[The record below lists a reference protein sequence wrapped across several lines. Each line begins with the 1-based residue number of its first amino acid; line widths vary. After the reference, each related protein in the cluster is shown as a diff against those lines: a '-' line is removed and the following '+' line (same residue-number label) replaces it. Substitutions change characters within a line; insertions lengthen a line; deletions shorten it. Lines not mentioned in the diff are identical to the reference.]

1 MDPWLVVGLGNPG
14 PEYGRTRH
22 NVGVMVVES
31 LAERWG
37 GRLKSHRATHCEVME
52 SRYAGRQVVLARTR
66 GYMNESGG
74 PVKAL
79 ADYYDVEPDHL
90 IVVHDE
96 LDIPFGALRIKEGGG
111 DGGHN
116 GLRSIR
122 RTLGTGDTVRLRVG
136 IGRPPGRQDPADF
149 VLHAFSGTQREE
161 LPAILAEAGDA
172 IECIIT
178 DGVAV
183 AQNRYHTEA
192 ST

>member
-1 MDPWLVVGLGNPG
+1 MEPWLVVGLGNPG

-22 NVGVMVVES
+22 NVGVMVVET
-31 LAERWG
+31 LAHRWG
-37 GRLKSHRATHCEVME
+37 GRLKSHRPTQCEVME
-52 SRYAGRQVVLARTR
+52 HRYAGHRVVLARSR

-79 ADYYDVEPDHL
+79 TGYYDVPVDQL

-96 LDIPFGALRIKEGGG
+96 LDIPFGALRLKEGGG

-122 RTLGTGDTVRLRVG
+122 RSLGTGDSIRLRVG

-149 VLHAFSGTQREE
+149 VLHAFSGPQRDE
-161 LPAILAEAGDA
+161 LPAILGEAADA
-172 IECIIT
+172 VECVIT
-178 DGVAV
+178 DGLAV

-192 ST
+192 PT

>member
-1 MDPWLVVGLGNPG
+1 MDAWLVVGLGNPG

-37 GRLKSHRATHCEVME
+37 GRLKSHRPTHCEVME
-52 SRYAGRQVVLARTR
+52 SHYRGHRVILARTR

-79 ADYYDVEPDHL
+79 TDYFDVDADHV
-90 IVVHDE
+90 IVAHDE

-122 RTLGTGDTVRLRVG
+122 RSLGTGDTIRLRVG

-149 VLHAFSGTQREE
+149 VLHAFSGAQREE
-161 LPAILAEAGDA
+161 LPSILNLADDA
-172 IECIIT
+172 VECIIT

-192 ST
+192 RT

>member
-1 MDPWLVVGLGNPG
+1 MDPWLIVGLGNPG

-22 NVGVMVVES
+22 NVGVMAVES
-31 LAERWG
+31 LAQRWG
-37 GRLKSHRATHCEVME
+37 GRLKSHRHTRCEVME
-52 SRYAGRQVVLARTR
+52 SRYAGHRVTLARTR

-79 ADYYDVEPDHL
+79 VDYFAVAPDHL

-96 LDIPFGALRIKEGGG
+96 LDISFGVLRIKEGGG

-122 RTLGTGDTVRLRVG
+122 RSLGTGDTIRLRIG
-136 IGRPPGRQDPADF
+136 IGRPPGRQDPADY
-149 VLHAFSGTQREE
+149 VLHAFTTAQRDE
-161 LPAILAEAGDA
+161 LPMVLDRAGDA
-172 IECIIT
+172 LECIIA

-183 AQNRYHTEA
+183 AQNRFHAEA
-192 ST
+192 GT